1 MVSSPSPCPFL
12 HSSLN
17 RAEVVHRAF
26 ALPCSWAGFHLM
38 WERIGAIGLE
48 DLILL
53 RGACFSSEQT
63 HAHFFFL
70 TDVLPKKQIREM
82 ELVP

>member
-1 MVSSPSPCPFL
+1 
-12 HSSLN
+12 
-17 RAEVVHRAF
+17 
-26 ALPCSWAGFHLM
+26 M